1 MINLIGLVALG
12 AICGAGDLA
21 AADRA
26 DRLALGGLRDLSTS
40 IADSEAQPIRLRSE
54 VFVGLGDPAANQ
66 AAILLSGAQ
75 THVLLQ
81 FSSLPSPEQK
91 AFLSS
96 LQVRLLDYIPDRGF
110 FASVSS
116 PISEADWAVAGVG
129 WMGAI
134 YPEDRLSP
142 RLRAGV
148 VGPWAVNADGTFRLR
163 VKVFADVSVAEFR
176 PRLDPLGIRVLEPAD
191 GVQELVV
198 ETSSD
203 QLWALAALDEV
214 RWIDEVSPPAESFL
228 DSLRTNAQAHLTAA
242 PPYDLTGQGV
252 TVGVWDI
259 GLVDTNHADFGGR
272 ALIGETPGGEGI
284 RPHAT
289 HVAGIVGGSGL
300 LSAAFGASDR
310 QWRGVAPGAGL
321 VSFDTLDS
329 IPEHREAYERF
340 GVVISQNSWGIGIS
354 DFFGNCDLFGDYS
367 HLAPDYDGVVM
378 GGVLGPPLTVVFAAG
393 NARKFETHGCR
404 IGSYG
409 LISPPG
415 SAKNVLT
422 VGAIYSDTSAMTSFS
437 SWGPTDDGRLKP
449 ELVAPGAELGADGG
463 VTSTLPGGKYGVMQ
477 GTSMAAPAVSG
488 AAALLIEDYR
498 ERFNGQ
504 NPLPS
509 TLKALLVHTAT
520 DLNDSTDWFSEGPDY
535 ASGYGRMQ
543 AREAVDQLRSGGILV
558 GQVGAGGTNAYKL
571 MVPEGAGSLKV
582 TLVWDDRPG
591 VENSAIALVNDLDLV
606 VIDPTGRRCFP
617 WTLDPAEPARP
628 ATRDREDHLN
638 VVEQVFVSDT
648 VPAGEWAVMVVGRN
662 IPSGPMQKYSMAF
675 TPGTAEAPAILV
687 LGGVVNDDS
696 RAGSGDGYLDPGETI
711 FTSIPLRQTDGPS
724 AQGVVARLVAETAG
738 VKVLQGVSDYPDI
751 QPGET
756 VTNLTSFAYRLA
768 KDFPCGNEFVLRHEA
783 TFADGFGYTNWIVQQ
798 VGRFAVTNVVSGTF
812 ETSSG
817 PMAIPD
823 PGTARSAMR
832 VAPSGSATAVAV
844 EVRLDHLWMAD
855 LGLWLEGPDGTRVRL
870 VSDDVLLGVGLGTGE
885 CGVDA
890 AWTRF
895 ADDAS
900 RSIRKGTA
908 PYVDTFRPEEPL
920 AAFQGRSIAGDW
932 TLVVTDTLSED
943 AGTLSCWGLKLDYE
957 QAGFVCNV
965 FNRPPEALVVTN
977 AVVFDGWLK
986 VTLPGGDPDEDPVE
1000 FEIVSGP
1007 AHGTASVFDSV
1018 AGTLVYAP
1026 DPGYVGLDELRFKV
1040 RDGLAESPIGVVVLE
1055 VSPARAELALS
1066 VAAPKQ
1072 TVLGELFTNRISV
1085 INAGPNYATD
1095 VTVTNRL
1102 GRGSEFV
1109 MLRRT
1114 GGDVLNP
1121 VLLPGDG
1128 ESSQQVVWEIGTVP
1142 TGVTISAELT
1152 LRSLEV
1158 GRLANQVQVVG
1169 AEPDS
1174 QAEDNVVNFEVMAN
1188 RVADLSVAQL
1198 PLSGPAFL
1206 GQDLAVRVTLANAG
1220 PSAATGIKWEA
1231 VLPEGLALVAL
1242 DGAAFETLSDGRI
1255 VAEVADLGADESVNL
1270 ILSLRLNR
1278 VGTFD
1283 IPMRVSAFEF
1293 DFAPQDN
1300 AATIGLEVLP
1310 SADLEVTVT
1319 PSRSPAPRGYELT
1332 YSLSVVNRGPGDAT
1346 GVRLT
1351 NSLPAGVEWVR
1362 LQPEGFL
1369 IGREGSEVVAELG
1382 ELGPGEGLILDLT
1395 VIPPTSGP
1403 ITNRVAVSAAGQAD
1417 PNPDN
1422 NLVET
1427 VTLVEPAAELAIS
1440 LTPDLSPLP
1449 VDRLVGWTLA
1459 VTNLGLQT
1467 ATGVVLTNLIPEG
1480 AVFGGAGSSQGEVR
1494 RANRQITVSLGE
1506 LAMGRSATVRTYWK
1520 VTTVGLVTNEVAVG
1534 AAELEVTPEDNRA
1547 AREIAVRPEADLAL
1561 IVQGLPSELVLG
1573 DERELKVVVT
1583 NRGPALAS
1591 DSQLAIQL
1599 PAGLLLQSTSILT
1612 GPPDPDTGEVRVEL
1626 GALAP
1631 GTGTEVVI
1639 RLLATATGEA
1649 DFTLSAITSDADP
1662 DRANSRLLGTI
1673 TVYPRVDLSLS
1684 AAVPEAPAYFG
1695 RELVLAATLTNSGPH
1710 TADRLKVSS
1719 LAPAGLEVLSA
1730 SASTG
1735 SVKWSESTAD
1745 FEVANLPAGE
1755 TVALSVTVRSAAL
1768 GSLTNVWIVTSPAA
1782 EPDLTNNRDEQV
1794 IEVLSHADLELTA
1807 SALPDPVV
1815 QDVEFT
1821 WHLSVTNRGPNPA
1834 EGAEVDGVLPEGLE
1848 LLALTA
1854 EVGTVTTNES
1864 GFRVDLPALPSGS
1877 GATVSLRF
1885 RAEIVQSFALA
1896 ASCSSAVADVVPA
1909 NNRVEGI
1916 VRSRA
1921 HAGLGLALVVPDNA
1935 ITVTN
1940 HAGDPLD
1947 LGLVIT
1953 NAGPHTAF
1961 PVGVVTRLPE
1971 GVELVSTDLPDGA
1984 VTESDGVL
1992 RIAFGSLDSGAR
2004 LVARLVLRTTVAG
2017 AFTNR
2022 FELEADVFD
2031 DLPEDDADEFVLV
2044 SLPSANLAVE
2054 CEVPASEM
2062 ALGHPAFVTT
2072 VITNPEWSPAS
2083 NVIVTVA
2090 IPAGVP
2096 RSGAAATTGVV
2107 EQTATGMR
2115 WSLDSLASGASAELN
2130 WTLSPVDLGSILLT
2144 VSATADEYDPDL
2156 TDNTASTAILV
2167 RRDADLAIEVLPA
2180 STNLT
2185 RSGEWIQ
2192 QLTALNRG
2200 PNSAGHVVL
2209 SSSLPAGFTVLEA
2222 SADVGV
2228 VRVTPAAV
2236 ECEIDELAVEA
2247 TVTMIVRLA
2256 PDQAGQFASL
2266 VTVRGDE
2273 LDVVPGNNSAT
2284 TEVRVLPRAELT
2296 LSRLGE
2302 PPVLLQASVGHLR
2315 LAITN
2320 AGPEAAGN
2328 ISIETELAQGL
2339 EFVGGE
2345 IEGGM
2350 VTNLGPR
2357 VEARLPSLAVG
2368 GVATMVVE
2376 VRAHESGLFT
2386 NEFVL
2391 IPEAFETDVLDNR
2404 VQVTVTVNPAA
2415 DLTVRVEAPAEL
2427 LLGVEAPVVLVVTN
2441 QGPSIAADVRLTN
2454 SLPASVAM
2462 GAIQVSQGTSR
2473 VEAGQLV
2480 WELGEVAAGGEAR
2493 LTVPLIPSV
2502 QGLYTNWTTVT
2513 AAEADPIPEDNFL
2526 EWEFTVLP
2534 TADVAVLATASPAIV
2549 PAGGEFE
2556 YQLILTNRGPNDA
2569 SSVVLTNQIPSGLT
2583 LLELEATEGEA
2594 NERYGLLIWYLERL
2608 PAGGAAQLRA
2618 RFRADELGTFQFV
2631 AGAGAVEGDP
2641 FMEDNVAVV
2650 DAAAREQT
2658 DVGVTLSGPEGV
2670 LLVGQIADYQ
2680 VVVVNHGPEVA
2691 QEVEVIS
2698 ELSSGLSP
2706 LGGISGQGSWHEESG
2721 VMVWR
2726 AGNLPVGSVATMVFS
2741 VTVQAEGQLTN
2752 RVRVG
2757 GQFYD
2762 PVPANNTAE
2771 VVNKA
2776 FLQARLQV
2784 GVSASSQLAML
2795 NDKLS
2800 YTVVVTNVGTS
2811 EAPAV
2816 NVLAAFSDSIEL
2828 LDAQADRGRVM
2839 VIWSGVMTDVGLLA
2853 PGEGTAIRIVGRPRQ
2868 LGELVCQVTAYSPAA
2883 DPMDPNLSVRLA
2895 FPVVNSPTMS
2905 FDQSGTRLTL
2915 RWPVVATDFLLES
2928 TDSLTNPV
2936 WTEVQAAPVI
2946 DGDIATVT
2954 IKFAGPSRFFR
2965 MRKP

>member
-1 MINLIGLVALG
+1 M
-12 AICGAGDLA
+12 
-21 AADRA
+21 
-26 DRLALGGLRDLSTS
+26 S
-40 IADSEAQPIRLRSE
+40 IADTEVPPIRLRSE
-54 VFVGLGDPAANQ
+54 VFIGLGDPAANQ
-66 AAILLSGAQ
+66 AAILVPGAQ

-81 FSSLPSPEQK
+81 FSSLPSSEQQ
-91 AFLSS
+91 AYLSS
-96 LQVRLLDYIPDRGF
+96 LGVRLLDYIPDRGF

-116 PISEADWAVAGVG
+116 PITEADWAVAGVA

-163 VKVFADVSVAEFR
+163 VKVFADVPVAEFR
-176 PRLDPLGIRVLEPAD
+176 PRLDPLGIRVVETAD
-191 GVQELVV
+191 EVQEVGV
-198 ETSSD
+198 ESSWD

-214 RWIDEVSPPAESFL
+214 RWIDEVSPPAEPFL
-228 DSLRTNAQAHLTAA
+228 DSVRTNTQAHLMAAA
-242 PPYDLTGQGV
+242 PYALTGRGV
-252 TVGVWDI
+252 AVGVWDI

-300 LSAAFGASDR
+300 LSAASGVSER
-310 QWRGVAPGAGL
+310 QWRGVAAEAGL

-329 IPEHREAYERF
+329 IPEHRDAYERF

-367 HLAPDYDGVVM
+367 HLAPDYDGVVA
-378 GGVLGPPLTVVFAAG
+378 GGVLDPPMTVVFAAG

-488 AAALLIEDYR
+488 AAALLIGDYR

-543 AREAVDQLRSGGILV
+543 IKEAVDQLRSGGILV
-558 GQVGAGGTNAYKL
+558 GQVGAGATNAYKL
-571 MVPEGAGSLKV
+571 TVPEGTGSLKV
-582 TLVWDDRPG
+582 TLAWDDRPG
-591 VENSAIALVNDLDLV
+591 VENAAVALVNDLDLV
-606 VIDPTGRRCFP
+606 VIDPTGSRHFP
-617 WTLDPAEPARP
+617 WTLNPAEPARP
-628 ATRDREDHLN
+628 ATRDREDRLN

-648 VPAGEWAVMVVGRN
+648 VPAGDWAVMVVGHN
-662 IPSGPMQKYSMAF
+662 VPAGPLQKYALAF

-687 LGGVVNDDS
+687 LGGVVSDDAV
-696 RAGSGDGYLDPGETI
+696 AGSGDGYLDPGETI

-724 AQGVVARLVAETAG
+724 ARGISARLVAETAG

-756 VTNLTSFAYRLA
+756 VTNLTSFTYRLA
-768 KDFPCGNEFVLRHEA
+768 KDFPCGNEFILRHEA

-812 ETSSG
+812 EMPDA

-823 PGTARSAMR
+823 PGTARSALR
-832 VAPSGSATAVAV
+832 VAASGTATAVAV

-870 VSDDVLLGVGLGTGE
+870 VSDDVLLGLGLGTGE

-890 AWTRF
+890 VRTRF
-895 ADDAS
+895 ADDAT
-900 RSIRKGTA
+900 RSIRKGTV

-943 AGTLSCWGLKLDYE
+943 SGTLSCWALELDYE
-957 QAGFVCNV
+957 QAGFVCSV

-977 AVVFDGWLK
+977 AVVFDSWLK
-986 VTLPGGDPDEDPVE
+986 VALPGGDPDEDPVQ

-1007 AHGTASVFDSV
+1007 ARGTVSGFDPA
-1018 AGTLVYAP
+1018 AGTLIYAP
-1026 DPGYVGLDELRFKV
+1026 PPGYVGRDELHFKV
-1040 RDGLAESPIGVVVLE
+1040 RDGLAESAIGAVVLE
-1055 VSPARAELALS
+1055 VSAARAELALS
-1066 VAAPKQ
+1066 VMAPEQ

-1085 INAGPNYATD
+1085 INAGPNYATA
-1095 VTVTNRL
+1095 VAVTNRL

-1114 GGDVLNP
+1114 GGDVLDP
-1121 VLLPGDG
+1121 LVLPADG
-1128 ESSQQVVWEIGTVP
+1128 EASQQVVWEIGTIP
-1142 TGVTISAELT
+1142 TGITISAELI
-1152 LRSLEV
+1152 LRSLDV
-1158 GRLANQVQVVG
+1158 GRVTNEVQVAG

-1174 QAEDNVVNFEVMAN
+1174 QVEDNVARFEVMAN

-1198 PLSGPAFL
+1198 PLPGPALL
-1206 GQDLAVRVTLANAG
+1206 GQDLVVMVALTNAG
-1220 PSAATGIKWEA
+1220 PDTATGIQWEA
-1231 VLPEGLALVAL
+1231 DLPEGLALVAL
-1242 DGAAFETLSDGRI
+1242 DGAEFAASPDGRI
-1255 VAEVADLGADESVNL
+1255 VAVVSDLEAGGSMNL
-1270 ILSLRLNR
+1270 GLSLRLDR
-1278 VGTFD
+1278 VGTFE
-1283 IPMRVSAFEF
+1283 IPTQVSAFEF
-1293 DFAPQDN
+1293 DFTPEDN
-1300 AATIGLEVLP
+1300 AAIIGLEVLP

-1319 PSRSPAPRGYELT
+1319 TSKSPAPRGYELT

-1369 IGREGSEVVAELG
+1369 IGREGDQVVAELG
-1382 ELGPGEGLILDLT
+1382 ALGLGEGVILELT
-1395 VIPPTSGP
+1395 VVPPTPGP

-1417 PNPDN
+1417 PDLN
-1422 NLVET
+1422 NNTMET
-1427 VTLVEPAAELAIS
+1427 VTIVEPAVDLAVS

-1449 VDRLVGWTLA
+1449 VDRLVGWTLS

-1494 RANRQITVSLGE
+1494 RANRQITVDLGE

-1520 VTTVGLVTNEVAVG
+1520 VASLGLVTNEVAVG
-1534 AAELEVTPEDNRA
+1534 AAELEVTPEDNWA

-1561 IVQGLPSELVLG
+1561 IVQGLPSALVLG
-1573 DERELKVVVT
+1573 DETEWRVVVT

-1599 PAGLLLQSTSILT
+1599 PSGLALQSISIPASPL
-1612 GPPDPDTGEVRVEL
+1612 DPNSGEVRVPL
-1626 GALAP
+1626 GAPAP
-1631 GTGTEVVI
+1631 GAATEVVI

-1649 DFTLSAITSDADP
+1649 GFSLSATTSDADP
-1662 DRANSRLLGTI
+1662 DRANSRLLRTI
-1673 TVYPRVDLSLS
+1673 TIHPRVDLSVS
-1684 AAVPEAPAYFG
+1684 AALPEAPVYFG
-1695 RELVLAATLTNSGPH
+1695 RELLLSSTVTNSGPH
-1710 TADRLKVSS
+1710 TADRLTVTS
-1719 LAPAGLEVLSA
+1719 LAPAGLELLSA
-1730 SASTG
+1730 TASAG
-1735 SVKWSESTAD
+1735 SVKWSGSTAD

-1755 TVALSVTVRSAAL
+1755 TVDLSVTVRSAAL
-1768 GSLTNVWIVTSPAA
+1768 GSLTNVWIVTSPAV
-1782 EPDLTNNRDEQV
+1782 EPVLTNNRDEQIV
-1794 IEVLSHADLELTA
+1794 EVLPHADLELTA
-1807 SALPDPVV
+1807 SPLPDPAV

-1821 WHLSVTNRGPNPA
+1821 WHLAVTNRGPNAA
-1834 EGAEVDGVLPEGLE
+1834 EGAEVDGVLPAGLE

-1854 EVGTVTTNES
+1854 EVGSVTTNDS

-1877 GATVSLRF
+1877 GTTVSLRF
-1885 RAEIVQSFALA
+1885 KAQRVQSFALA
-1896 ASCSSAVADVVPA
+1896 ASCSSALADLVPA
-1909 NNRVEGI
+1909 NNRVEAIG
-1916 VRSRA
+1916 RSQA
-1921 HAGLGLALVVPDNA
+1921 HAGLGLALVVPDDA

-1953 NAGPHTAF
+1953 NAGPHSASA
-1961 PVGVVTRLPE
+1961 VSVLTRLPD
-1971 GVELVSTDLPDGA
+1971 GVELVSTDLPHGS
-1984 VTESDGVL
+1984 VTDSDGVL
-1992 RIAFGSLDSGAR
+1992 RLAFGSLESGAQMA
-2004 LVARLVLRTTVAG
+2004 VEVVLRSTVAG

-2022 FELEADVFD
+2022 FLLEADVFD
-2031 DLPEDDADEFVLV
+2031 DLAEDDADEFVLV
-2044 SLPSANLAVE
+2044 SLPSANLVVE

-2062 ALGHPAFVTT
+2062 ALGHPAVVKTL
-2072 VITNPEWSPAS
+2072 ITNREWSPAS

-2096 RSGAAATTGVV
+2096 RSGAEATAGVI
-2107 EQTATGMR
+2107 EETATGMR
-2115 WSLDSLASGASAELN
+2115 WTLDSLAPGASAELN
-2130 WTLSPVDLGSILLT
+2130 WTLSPIDLGSILLT
-2144 VSATADEYDPDL
+2144 VSAIADEYDPDL
-2156 TDNTASTAILV
+2156 TDNTASAEILV
-2167 RRDADLAIEVLPA
+2167 RRDADLVIEVLPA

-2185 RSGEWIQ
+2185 RSGEWVQ
-2192 QLTALNRG
+2192 HLTAMNRG

-2228 VRVTPAAV
+2228 VRVTPDAV
-2236 ECEIDELAVEA
+2236 ECEIDVLAVDA
-2247 TVTMIVRLA
+2247 MVTMIVRLA
-2256 PDQAGQFASL
+2256 PDQVGRFTSSAA
-2266 VTVRGDE
+2266 VRGDD
-2273 LDVVPGNNSAT
+2273 LDVVPENNSAIA
-2284 TEVRVLPRAELT
+2284 EVRVLPRAELS

-2302 PPVLLQASVGHLR
+2302 PPVLLQAAVGHLR

-2320 AGPEAAGN
+2320 AGPEAAG
-2328 ISIETELAQGL
+2328 IIAIATELAQGL
-2339 EFVGGE
+2339 EFVSGE
-2345 IEGGM
+2345 IEGGL

-2357 VEARLPSLAVG
+2357 VEAQLPSLAVG
-2368 GVATMVVE
+2368 GVATLILE
-2376 VRAHESGLFT
+2376 VRAHELGAFT

-2391 IPEAFETDVLDNR
+2391 IPEAFEDDLLDNR
-2404 VQVTVTVNPAA
+2404 VQVTVIVHPAA
-2415 DLTVRVEAPAEL
+2415 DLTVRVEAPAEF
-2427 LLGVEAPVVLVVTN
+2427 LLGVEAPIELVVTN
-2441 QGPSIAADVRLTN
+2441 QGPSFAADVRVTN
-2454 SLPASVAM
+2454 SLSASVAM
-2462 GAIQVSQGTSR
+2462 GAILVSQGTSR
-2473 VEAGQLV
+2473 VEDGQLV
-2480 WELGEVAAGGEAR
+2480 WELGELAAGGEAR
-2493 LTVPLIPSV
+2493 LTLPLIPSE
-2502 QGLYTNWTTVT
+2502 QGVYTNWTTVT
-2513 AAEADPIPEDNFL
+2513 ATEADPVPEDNFL
-2526 EWEFTVLP
+2526 EWELTVLP
-2534 TADVAVLATASPAIV
+2534 SADVAVRATANPAIV

-2556 YQLILTNRGPNDA
+2556 YELVLTNRGPNDA
-2569 SSVVLTNQIPSGLT
+2569 SSVLLTNQIPAGLA
-2583 LLELEATEGEA
+2583 LVELGATEGEA

-2608 PAGGAAQLRA
+2608 PAGGVAQLRA
-2618 RFRADELGTFQFV
+2618 RFRASELGAFHFV
-2631 AGAGAVEGDP
+2631 ATASAVEGDP
-2641 FMEDNVAVV
+2641 FLADNTAVV
-2650 DAAAREQT
+2650 DVAAREQT
-2658 DVGVTLSGPEGV
+2658 DVSVTLSGPEDV

-2698 ELSSGLSP
+2698 ELPSGLSP
-2706 LGGISGQGSWHEESG
+2706 LGGISGQGSWHQESG
-2721 VMVWR
+2721 VIVWR
-2726 AGNLPVGSVATMVFS
+2726 AGTLPVGSVATMVFS
-2741 VTVQAEGQLTN
+2741 VTVQAEGQWTN

-2757 GQFYD
+2757 GQFFD

-2771 VVNKA
+2771 VANKA

-2795 NDKLS
+2795 NDKLT

-2811 EAPAV
+2811 DAPAV
-2816 NVLAAFSDSIEL
+2816 SVLAAFSDLMEII
-2828 LDAQADRGRVM
+2828 DAWADRGRVSGA
-2839 VIWSGVMTDVGLLA
+2839 WSGIMTDVGLLA
-2853 PGEGTAIRIVGRPRQ
+2853 PGEGTAIYIEGRPRQ

-2883 DPMDPNLSVRLA
+2883 DPVDPNLGVRLA

-2915 RWPVVATDFLLES
+2915 RWPAVATDFLLES

-2936 WTEVQAAPVI
+2936 WTEVQSAPVI

-2965 MRKP
+2965 MRKL